1 MILYKKE
8 VRNNTMKKTDIM
20 QENLCIQK
28 IITVIQGKN
37 PNHHKLLTV
46 KSRHSDAFVYVISGS
61 CTYRFDDKTE
71 FKVTAGDVFYL
82 PYQSIYTMY
91 IHTDDYKFIFCDFE
105 FAEPSAR
112 RSALYSHQDLKNV
125 DSLFFKL
132 LNRYRS
138 SANNSYIECMS
149 ILYSIYGLLQQ
160 NTQKSY
166 IGKSKERNMIEAR
179 CYIDENF
186 NLPEFSISQ
195 IAEKIKRMENEH
207 INLKGRKIRGI
218 ADPAISKA
226 ETGESIADMFASQGV
241 FFDYGD
247 NERLAGKMQFHYR
260 FAFDDEGIPM
270 MYVFDNC

>member
-105 FAEPSAR
+105 FTEPSAR

-186 NLPEFSISQ
+186 NLPEFSITLL
-195 IAEKIKRMENEH
+195 AERIEMSEVYLRKLFRAQYGISPSKYLISVRIKNAKKLMKYPFFTLEECAMQSGFSSLQYFCRLFKKEAG
-207 INLKGRKIRGI
+207 ISPGKYRK
-218 ADPAISKA
+218 
-226 ETGESIADMFASQGV
+226 E
-241 FFDYGD
+241 
-247 NERLAGKMQFHYR
+247 L
-260 FAFDDEGIPM
+260 
-270 MYVFDNC
+270 

>member
-105 FAEPSAR
+105 FTEPSAR
-112 RSALYSHQDLKNV
+112 RSALYSHQDLMNV

-132 LNRYRS
+132 LNRYRA
-138 SANNSYIECMS
+138 SAKNTYIECMS

-186 NLPEFSISQ
+186 NLPEFSITLL
-195 IAEKIKRMENEH
+195 AERIEMSEVYLRKLFRAQYGISPSKYLISVR
-207 INLKGRKIRGI
+207 LKNAKKLMKYPFLTLEECALQSGFSSLQYFCRLFK
-218 ADPAISKA
+218 K
-226 ETGESIADMFASQGV
+226 ETGISP
-241 FFDYGD
+241 
-247 NERLAGKMQFHYR
+247 GKYR
-260 FAFDDEGIPM
+260 KEL
-270 MYVFDNC
+270 

>member
-1 MILYKKE
+1 
-8 VRNNTMKKTDIM
+8 MKKTDIM

-91 IHTDDYKFIFCDFE
+91 IDTDEYRYIFCDFE
-105 FAEPSAR
+105 FAESSER
-112 RSALYSHQDLKNV
+112 LSALYSHQDLKNV
-125 DSLFFKL
+125 DTLFIKL

-138 SANNSYIECMS
+138 SMKNTYIECMS
-149 ILYSIYGLLQQ
+149 ILYGIYSLILQD
-160 NTQKSY
+160 TQKSY
-166 IGKSKERNMIEAR
+166 LDKSKEINMIEAKR
-179 CYIDENF
+179 YIDENF

-195 IAEKIKRMENEH
+195 LAEKIGISEVYLRKLFRAQYATSPAKYL
-207 INLKGRKIRGI
+207 ISVRLKNAKKLMKYPFLTLEECALQSGFSSLQYFCRLFKKEAGISPGKYRK
-218 ADPAISKA
+218 
-226 ETGESIADMFASQGV
+226 E
-241 FFDYGD
+241 
-247 NERLAGKMQFHYR
+247 L
-260 FAFDDEGIPM
+260 
-270 MYVFDNC
+270 

>member
-105 FAEPSAR
+105 FTEPSAR

-132 LNRYRS
+132 LNRYRA
-138 SANNSYIECMS
+138 SAKNTYIECMS

-195 IAEKIKRMENEH
+195 LAEKIKICEVYLRKLFRAQYG
-207 INLKGRKIRGI
+207 ISPSKYLISVRLKNAKKLMKYPFLTLEECALQSGFSSLQYFCRLFK
-218 ADPAISKA
+218 K
-226 ETGESIADMFASQGV
+226 ETGISP
-241 FFDYGD
+241 
-247 NERLAGKMQFHYR
+247 GKYR
-260 FAFDDEGIPM
+260 KEL
-270 MYVFDNC
+270 

>member
-105 FAEPSAR
+105 FTEPSAR

-132 LNRYRS
+132 LNRYRA
-138 SANNSYIECMS
+138 SAKNTYIECMS

-160 NTQKSY
+160 DTQKSY

-195 IAEKIKRMENEH
+195 LAEKIGISEVYLRKLFRAQYG
-207 INLKGRKIRGI
+207 ISPSKYLISVRLKNAKKLMKYPFLTLEECALQSGFSSLQYFCRLFK
-218 ADPAISKA
+218 K
-226 ETGESIADMFASQGV
+226 ETGISP
-241 FFDYGD
+241 
-247 NERLAGKMQFHYR
+247 GKYR
-260 FAFDDEGIPM
+260 KEL
-270 MYVFDNC
+270 

>member
-37 PNHHKLLTV
+37 PIHHKLLTV

-105 FAEPSAR
+105 FTEPSAR
-112 RSALYSHQDLKNV
+112 RGALYSHQDLKNV

-138 SANNSYIECMS
+138 SVKNSYMECMS
-149 ILYSIYGLLQQ
+149 ILYSIYGMLQQ
-160 NTQKSY
+160 DTQKSY
-166 IGKSKERNMIEAR
+166 LGKSKERNMIAAVH
-179 CYIDENF
+179 YIDENF

-195 IAEKIKRMENEH
+195 LAEKIGTSEVY
-207 INLKGRKIRGI
+207 LRKLFRAQYGI
-218 ADPAISKA
+218 SPSKYLISVRIKNA
-226 ETGESIADMFASQGV
+226 KKLMKYPFLTLEECALQSGFSSLQYFCRLFKKETGNSP
-241 FFDYGD
+241 
-247 NERLAGKMQFHYR
+247 GKYR
-260 FAFDDEGIPM
+260 KEL
-270 MYVFDNC
+270 

>member
-1 MILYKKE
+1 
-8 VRNNTMKKTDIM
+8 M

-105 FAEPSAR
+105 FTELSAR
-112 RSALYSHQDLKNV
+112 RSALYSHQDLNNV

-132 LNRYRS
+132 LNRYRA
-138 SANNSYIECMS
+138 SAKNTYIECMS
-149 ILYSIYGLLQQ
+149 ILYSIYGLLQK

-166 IGKSKERNMIEAR
+166 IGKSQERNMIEAR

-186 NLPEFSISQ
+186 NTSIQ
-195 IAEKIKRMENEH
+195 
-207 INLKGRKIRGI
+207 
-218 ADPAISKA
+218 
-226 ETGESIADMFASQGV
+226 
-241 FFDYGD
+241 
-247 NERLAGKMQFHYR
+247 
-260 FAFDDEGIPM
+260 
-270 MYVFDNC
+270 

>member
-105 FAEPSAR
+105 FTEPSAR

-132 LNRYRS
+132 LNRYRA
-138 SANNSYIECMS
+138 SAKNTYIECMS

-195 IAEKIKRMENEH
+195 LAEKIGISEVYLRKLFRAQYG
-207 INLKGRKIRGI
+207 ISPSKYLISVRLKNAKKLMKYPFLTLEECALQSGFSSLQYFCRLFK
-218 ADPAISKA
+218 K
-226 ETGESIADMFASQGV
+226 ETGISP
-241 FFDYGD
+241 
-247 NERLAGKMQFHYR
+247 GKYR
-260 FAFDDEGIPM
+260 KEL
-270 MYVFDNC
+270 

>member
-105 FAEPSAR
+105 FTEPSAR

-149 ILYSIYGLLQQ
+149 ILYSIYSLLQQ
-160 NTQKSY
+160 DTQKSY
-166 IGKSKERNMIEAR
+166 LGKSNETKMIEAR
-179 CYIDENF
+179 RYIDESF
-186 NLPEFSISQ
+186 NLPEFSITQ
-195 IAEKIKRMENEH
+195 LAERIEMSEVYLRKLFRAQYGISPSKYLISVRIKNAKKLMKYPFLTLEECALQSGFSSLQYFCR
-207 INLKGRKIRGI
+207 LFKK
-218 ADPAISKA
+218 
-226 ETGESIADMFASQGV
+226 ETGISP
-241 FFDYGD
+241 
-247 NERLAGKMQFHYR
+247 GKYR
-260 FAFDDEGIPM
+260 KEL
-270 MYVFDNC
+270 

>member
-105 FAEPSAR
+105 FTEPSAR

-132 LNRYRS
+132 LNRYRA
-138 SANNSYIECMS
+138 SAKNTYIECMS

-195 IAEKIKRMENEH
+195 LAEKIKMCEVYLRKLFRAQYG
-207 INLKGRKIRGI
+207 ISPSKYLTSVRLKNAKKLMKYPFLTLEECALQSGFSSLQYFCRLFK
-218 ADPAISKA
+218 K
-226 ETGESIADMFASQGV
+226 ETGISP
-241 FFDYGD
+241 
-247 NERLAGKMQFHYR
+247 GKYR
-260 FAFDDEGIPM
+260 KEL
-270 MYVFDNC
+270 

>member
-1 MILYKKE
+1 
-8 VRNNTMKKTDIM
+8 MKKTDIM

-105 FAEPSAR
+105 FTEPSAR

-132 LNRYRS
+132 LNRYRA
-138 SANNSYIECMS
+138 SAKNTYIECMS

-160 NTQKSY
+160 DTQKSY

-195 IAEKIKRMENEH
+195 LAEKIKISEVYLRKLFRAQYG
-207 INLKGRKIRGI
+207 ISPSKYLTSVRLKNAKKLMKYPFLTLEECALQSGFSSLQYFCRLFK
-218 ADPAISKA
+218 K
-226 ETGESIADMFASQGV
+226 ETGISP
-241 FFDYGD
+241 
-247 NERLAGKMQFHYR
+247 GKYR
-260 FAFDDEGIPM
+260 KEL
-270 MYVFDNC
+270 

>member
-8 VRNNTMKKTDIM
+8 VKNNTMKKTDIM

-105 FAEPSAR
+105 FTEPSER

-132 LNRYRS
+132 LNRYRA
-138 SANNSYIECMS
+138 SAKNTYIECMS

-195 IAEKIKRMENEH
+195 LAEKIKICEVYLRKLFRAQYG
-207 INLKGRKIRGI
+207 ISPSKYLISVRLKNAKKLMKYPFLTLEECALQSGFSSLQYFCRLFK
-218 ADPAISKA
+218 K
-226 ETGESIADMFASQGV
+226 ETGISP
-241 FFDYGD
+241 
-247 NERLAGKMQFHYR
+247 GKYR
-260 FAFDDEGIPM
+260 KEL
-270 MYVFDNC
+270 

>member
-132 LNRYRS
+132 LNRYRA
-138 SANNSYIECMS
+138 SAKNTYIECMS

-195 IAEKIKRMENEH
+195 LAEKIKICEVYLRKLFRAQYG
-207 INLKGRKIRGI
+207 ISPSKYLISVRLKNAKKLMKYPFLTLEECALQSGFSSLQYFCRLFK
-218 ADPAISKA
+218 K
-226 ETGESIADMFASQGV
+226 ETGISP
-241 FFDYGD
+241 
-247 NERLAGKMQFHYR
+247 GKYR
-260 FAFDDEGIPM
+260 KEL
-270 MYVFDNC
+270 